1 MNNIIEYI
9 SDNMISIVIGLSIS
23 LLVLFVLFLINLFRL
38 NKSIRNYNQLVNGIS
53 DIDIEELLMKINRDV
68 DDMNRDIN
76 LMEQDISNIRTKL
89 AFAIQ
94 KVGFIRYNA
103 FDDMGS
109 QLSFSIAL
117 LDAFKNGF
125 VITSIYGRENVVSYG
140 KSIKDGTSSIPLSA
154 EEMIAIDRAIKGEYI
169 Q

>member
-1 MNNIIEYI
+1 MNNIIQYI
-9 SDNMISIVIGLSIS
+9 ADNMISIVIGLSIS
-23 LLVLFVLFLINLFRL
+23 LLILFVLFLINLFRL
-38 NKSIRNYNQLVNGIS
+38 NRSIRNYNQLVNGIS

-140 KSIKDGTSSIPLSA
+140 KPIKDGTSSIPLSA

>member
-1 MNNIIEYI
+1 MENIIEYI
-9 SDNMISIVIGLSIS
+9 ASNMSEIVIALFIGMLA
-23 LLVLFVLFLINLFRL
+23 LLILFLINLSKTNRAI
-38 NKSIRNYNQLVNGIS
+38 KRYNQLVNGIS
-53 DIDIEELLMKINRDV
+53 EIDIEELLMKINKDIN
-68 DDMNRDIN
+68 DMNRDISV
-76 LMEQDISNIRTKL
+76 MEQNIADVKTKL

-140 KSIKDGTSSIPLSA
+140 KPIKDGTSNIPLSA
-154 EEMIAIDRAIKGEYI
+154 EEMIAIDRALRGEYI
-169 Q
+169 K